1 MGKDRVNSIA
11 CCGCLLGCLAAIVF
25 TITGLAS
32 GWRMRDPRP
41 LLILIPLFGLF
52 CGSIPMTLFSSD
64 RDMRWGAGCL
74 CYSVLGLVSIVSL
87 FDAESRS
94 VAWWGFGFIGLLVLI
109 GSIAGTVRK
118 NNE

>member
-1 MGKDRVNSIA
+1 MPNSI
-11 CCGCLLGCLAAIVF
+11 ISV
-25 TITGLAS
+25 
-32 GWRMRDPRP
+32 P
-41 LLILIPLFGLF
+41 LHNPL
-52 CGSIPMTLFSSD
+52 TLTYRRHFEF
-64 RDMRWGAGCL
+64 

-109 GSIAGTVRK
+109 GSIAGAVRK

>member
-1 MGKDRVNSIA
+1 
-11 CCGCLLGCLAAIVF
+11 
-25 TITGLAS
+25 
-32 GWRMRDPRP
+32 MRDPRP

-94 VAWWGFGFIGLLVLI
+94 VAWWGLGFIGLLIVV
-109 GSIAGTVRK
+109 GFIAEAIRK
-118 NNE
+118 KNHE